1 VSNFECREALVHDGI
16 AGDASEVQVGKVT
29 LPLGFVVVELVAK
42 FIENR
47 LQIQVH
53 GAAGSLGLREVVVG
67 GIGICVDEK
76 SDTIV

>member
-1 VSNFECREALVHDGI
+1 MTVSRAT
-16 AGDASEVQVGKVT
+16 QVKFKLAT
-29 LPLGFVVVELVAK
+29 LPLGFVVVKLGAK